1 MTWSWPRITTGT
13 ERRLLESTLDR
24 NRAEL
29 IRTARGLSE
38 SAARR
43 RLVASLTTPIGLLKH
58 AAVAERIWFQRVLAG
73 LPASECDGGTTPGDA
88 SFVVDDNETL
98 ADVIAEFERAS
109 ERSRVIAAGFDL
121 DDVRT
126 HPRVGDVNLRFIYL
140 LAIEDFA
147 RHAGHG
153 DILREQI
160 KYPGALLVDL
170 SQEQ

>member
-1 MTWSWPRITTGT
+1 MTWSIPRTTTGT
-13 ERRLLESTLDR
+13 ERRLLESMLDR

-29 IRTARGLSE
+29 INTVRGLSE
-38 SAARR
+38 VDARR

-73 LPASECDGGTTPGDA
+73 LPESECDGGTTPGDA
-88 SFVVDDNETL
+88 SFIVDENETV

-109 ERSRVIAAGFDL
+109 ERSRAIAADLGL
-121 DDVRT
+121 DDTRT
-126 HPRVGDVNLRFIYL
+126 HPRVGDVNLRFVYL

-153 DILREQI
+153 DIVREQI
-160 KYPGALLVDL
+160 RHPAAPPTTV
-170 SQEQ
+170 SARP

>member
-1 MTWSWPRITTGT
+1 M
-13 ERRLLESTLDR
+13 LDR

-29 IRTARGLSE
+29 VNTVRGLSDQD
-38 SAARR
+38 SRR
-43 RLVASLTTPIGLLKH
+43 RLVASMTTPIGLLHH
-58 AAVAERIWFQRVLAG
+58 AAVAERIWFQHVLG
-73 LPASECDGGTTPGDA
+73 GIPLTECDGGTTPGDA

-109 ERSRVIAAGFDL
+109 DRSRAIAAEFDL
-121 DDVRT
+121 DDIRT
-126 HPRVGDVNLRFIYL
+126 HPRAGDVSLRFIYL

-160 KYPGALLVDL
+160 EHPDAPSTDAPEWPRAHDISTSHHGL
-170 SQEQ
+170 